1 MVQKNATKKGLHDS
15 CGLNNA
21 IQITMH
27 LMHSHIAD
35 FLLLAIEYDN
45 AAVFTNIFSPICA
58 DDV

>member
-1 MVQKNATKKGLHDS
+1 MLPKRDYTIHVDY
-15 CGLNNA
+15 NA

-35 FLLLAIEYDN
+35 FLLPAIEYDN